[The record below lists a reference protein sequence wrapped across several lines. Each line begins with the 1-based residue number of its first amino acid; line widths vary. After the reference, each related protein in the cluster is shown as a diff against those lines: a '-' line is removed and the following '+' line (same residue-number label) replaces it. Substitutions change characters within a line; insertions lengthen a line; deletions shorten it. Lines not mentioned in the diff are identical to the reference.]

1 MPSRTSRPVQPVIH
15 ELSAESAPDVA
26 CHTRRVYAST
36 ACLPATD
43 SLPSRIAAYRAAGIT
58 AVELGAGVRVET
70 ADLDLL
76 PSSADHFLVH
86 NYFPPPREPF
96 VLNLASANTGIRK
109 RSLDMVV
116 QGLELSARLGA
127 PFYSVHAGFVCDP
140 IGFGGGRF
148 QFPPPQSPEDTGRA
162 MDRFVSALGVA
173 LDRARSL
180 GLMLLVENNVCWHE
194 HAGKLLLQTADEFA
208 QLFDRLPSPDLGILL
223 DTGHLNVSAQTLGF
237 DRMAFVERLASRIQA
252 FHLHDND
259 GSADSHSPIG
269 SGSWVLYIVRLATF
283 RHIPAVVEARF
294 GSAITL
300 GNHLE
305 WLERELSHA

>member
-1 MPSRTSRPVQPVIH
+1 MQPVTR
-15 ELSAESAPDVA
+15 ETSFNSVTGVTSY
-26 CHTRRVYAST
+26 TRRVYAST

-43 SLPSRIAAYRAAGIT
+43 LLPSRIAAYRKAGIT
-58 AVELGAGVRVET
+58 AVELGAGVRVDT

-76 PSSADHFLVH
+76 PGSADHFLVH

-96 VLNLASANTGIRK
+96 VLNLASADPGIRE

-116 QGLELSARLGA
+116 RGLGLSARLGA

-148 QFPPPQSPEDTGRA
+148 QFPPPQSPEDKGRA
-162 MDRFVSALGVA
+162 MDRFVSALGIA

-180 GLMLLVENNVCWHE
+180 GLTILVENNVCSCQHT
-194 HAGKLLLQTADEFA
+194 GKLLLQTADEFA
-208 QLFDRLPSPDLGILL
+208 ELFDRLPSPDLGILL

-237 DRMAFVERLASRIQA
+237 DRMAFVERLASRIRA

-259 GSADSHSPIG
+259 GSADLHSPIG
-269 SGSWVLYIVRLATF
+269 SGSWALGAVRRGAF
-283 RHIPAVVEARF
+283 RDAPTVVEAHF
-294 GSAITL
+294 DSAVALKVHI
-300 GNHLE
+300 E
-305 WLERELSHA
+305 WLEGELSDA